1 MFLYL
6 QVMHMMEKQMTY
18 FVAVV
23 ECHSF
28 TDAAEACFISQS
40 AISQQIRALE
50 AELEVQLIVRENRTF
65 HLTAAGDYFYRQCKV
80 LLAEIDAV
88 KQEAKRIGDDDELQ
102 LSLGYLKNY
111 GGGEVHEAVKEFTK
125 TYPEV
130 SIHIVN
136 GNHEK
141 LYELLRTGQ
150 VDLVLNDQRRA
161 FSDEYENF
169 ELAPCDCYIEISA
182 RNSLAKKTRLTMTDL
197 KKLPCILIASE
208 NQQGNEQEYYENT
221 LGFGSNYLFADNLE
235 EGRMLVLGNR
245 GFMPVEGIKGPANPE
260 DAIVRLPLCRGNKPI
275 QRKYCAFWKKDN
287 SSYYVEEFATMLKEY
302 FINS

>member
-1 MFLYL
+1 
-6 QVMHMMEKQMTY
+6 MMEKQMNY

-28 TDAAEACFISQS
+28 TEAAEACFISQS

-50 AELEVQLIVRENRTF
+50 GELGAQLLIRENRTF
-65 HLTAAGDYFYRQCKV
+65 HLTAAGEYFYGQCKI
-80 LLAEIDAV
+80 LLKELQAV
-88 KQEAKRIGDDDELQ
+88 KEETKRLADDAELQ
-102 LSLGYLKNY
+102 LSIGYLKNY
-111 GGGEVHEAVKEFTK
+111 GGHEVHEAVREFTR

-161 FSDEYENF
+161 FSDEYVNF
-169 ELAPCDCYIEISA
+169 ELAPCDCYIELSA
-182 RNSLAKKTRLTMTDL
+182 RNSLAKKKWLTRSDL
-197 KKLPCILIASE
+197 KKLPCILIATE
-208 NQQGNEQEYYENT
+208 DQQKNEQGYYEIT
-221 LGFGSNYLFADNLE
+221 LGFGSTYLFADNLE

-245 GFMPVEGIKGPANPE
+245 GFMPVEGSKERTAAE
-260 DAIVRLPLCRGNKPI
+260 EAIARLPLYQGNKPI

-287 SSYYVEEFATMLKEY
+287 SGYYVEEFATILKKSFNNE
-302 FINS
+302 